1 MFYDFMDKACA
12 ESLGVEMEVY
22 IEKIEKISEK
32 RAEIILI
39 SLVTAS
45 MNEDLAKLEKVRRI
59 FNLID

>member
-1 MFYDFMDKACA
+1 MDKACA
-12 ESLGVEMEVY
+12 ESLGVELEVY
-22 IEKIEKISEK
+22 SEKIEKISEK

-45 MNEDLAKLEKVRRI
+45 MNEDLAKLEKVRRV

>member
-1 MFYDFMDKACA
+1 MLYDFMDKACA
-12 ESLGVEMEVY
+12 ESLGVELEVY

-45 MNEDLAKLEKVRRI
+45 MNEDLAKLEKVRRV
-59 FNLID
+59 FSLID